1 MSLIR
6 TLDKNIAMTDIKM
19 SVDASSNK
27 TGIQAYQINLDL
39 ESKDQ
44 KLNNLYVL
52 IDDLVKSHG
61 LLRPQFSLLL
71 NEKYCILC
79 SCRIILRIHDTTN
92 VRGFLKLSSAP

>member
-27 TGIQAYQINLDL
+27 TGIQAYQRNLDV

-44 KLNNLYVL
+44 KLNSLYVL

-61 LLRPQFSLLL
+61 LLRPQFSHLL

-79 SCRIILRIHDTTN
+79 SCRIILRIQ
-92 VRGFLKLSSAP
+92 